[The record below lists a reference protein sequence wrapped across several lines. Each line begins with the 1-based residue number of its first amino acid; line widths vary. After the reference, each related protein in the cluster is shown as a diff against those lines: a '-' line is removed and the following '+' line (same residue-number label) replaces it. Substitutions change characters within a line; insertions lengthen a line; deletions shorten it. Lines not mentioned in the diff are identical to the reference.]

1 MKRKLLG
8 LFLIIGMIFTLAA
21 CSDGKNIEGE
31 NPSTKESDKIYYSN
45 LVDQEARMELEAS
58 LEAVGLSSTKVVSFL
73 EQVDYFN
80 QSIDGYGLVEEAFKD
95 ELKIEPDYDPYHMQD
110 LWDESNPNFFGYNCR
125 ITSYFL
131 MQDLIDVEKS
141 EEDQANILVFDLDSI
156 ERGPFNLFNEED
168 IGLFKT
174 LYYEIPTVDSME
186 VEAHVQVV
194 QEYWKNKGLSFKDSD
209 ISHIA
214 LFFHEEEG
222 FVFIGHVGI
231 LLPDSEGS
239 LLFVEKVAFQEPY
252 QLIRF
257 KDRAELSDYLM
268 EKYDLSWG
276 QEVASPFIMENDQL
290 MNIEGVEN
298 DG

>member
-21 CSDGKNIEGE
+21 CSDGKNVEE
-31 NPSTKESDKIYYSN
+31 KNPSNKESDKIYYSN

-58 LEAVGLSSTKVVSFL
+58 LEAAGLSSTKVISFL

-131 MQDLIDVEKS
+131 MQDLI
-141 EEDQANILVFDLDSI
+141 N
-156 ERGPFNLFNEED
+156 
-168 IGLFKT
+168 
-174 LYYEIPTVDSME
+174 
-186 VEAHVQVV
+186 
-194 QEYWKNKGLSFKDSD
+194 
-209 ISHIA
+209 
-214 LFFHEEEG
+214 
-222 FVFIGHVGI
+222 
-231 LLPDSEGS
+231 
-239 LLFVEKVAFQEPY
+239 VEKVAFQEPY
-252 QLIRF
+252 QSIRF
-257 KDRAELSDYLM
+257 KDRAELSDYLL